1 MDSRREFFKKAAL
14 LTGGLTFW
22 ETLPPA
28 IQRALA
34 INPAEGSTYLDAEH
48 IVFLMQE
55 NRSFDHAYG
64 TLRGVRGFNDPRA
77 ITLPGGN
84 PVWLQTN
91 HKGETYPPF
100 HLDIRD
106 TKATWMS
113 SLPHGWSNQ
122 TDARNDG
129 KYDRWL
135 DVKKGDFPDLPMTMG
150 YYTREDI
157 PFYYSLADAFTVCD
171 QHFCSSQ
178 TGTTPNRLHF
188 WTGKIQ
194 DETGHFR
201 VRNEETDY
209 PTEAQWMT
217 YPERLEEAGISWKV
231 YQNEISIDSG
241 FEGAQDPW
249 LSSFGDNPLEW
260 FKQYKVR
267 FSPTHLAYL
276 KTLEQKLASDT
287 TPKAQAQ
294 LKEVRETL
302 AAYHEGAWAAL
313 SEKEKNLHEKAFA
326 TNRGNPDYRSLT
338 TLQYDDAGTTR
349 QVEVPKSDTFY
360 QFRKDVDEGTLP
372 AVSWLVAPEHYSDH
386 PSSAWYG
393 TWYVSEALDILTKNP
408 EVWKKTIFVLTY
420 DENDGS
426 FDHVPP
432 FVAPHPTRNDSGKVS
447 KGIDTTNEYLFLEQD
462 LRHTDVHEAREGSI
476 GLGFRVPLVIASPW
490 TRGGWVNSEV
500 FDHTSSLQ
508 FLEQFIQAKWKKTVK
523 ETNITDWRRAVTG
536 DLTSV
541 FRPYNGEPV
550 AQPAFQDKNQVI
562 EDIHKAQFK
571 GLPKP
576 AGLPYEPFQEKG
588 TRPSS
593 ALAYDLYA
601 EGYLDKPSGEFV
613 LSLES
618 SKARF
623 GAAALGAPFNVYAP
637 GDYMQVLRRNG
648 QPMGHPV
655 MAPVKFWSYAVV
667 AGDTV
672 SDRYPLVNFAGG
684 AYHLRVYGPNG
695 YFREFRGN
703 AQDPDLRLRCAY
715 TPAGGLSVVFTGVTA
730 YDVEVVDH
738 AYGQNNKRFKIFAD
752 QTTHA
757 PSPFVLDLDTVQ
769 GWYDVSV
776 KIGGADAFEVRYAGR
791 VETGKPSISDPF
803 MGGVTGA

>member
-64 TLRGVRGFNDPRA
+64 TLRGVRGFNDPWA

-100 HLDIRD
+100 HLDIKD

-113 SLPHGWSNQ
+113 SLPHSWSNQ

-129 KYDRWL
+129 KFDRWL

-209 PTEAQWMT
+209 PTEAHWMT
-217 YPERLEEAGISWKV
+217 YPERLEAAGISWKV
-231 YQNEISIDSG
+231 YQNEISLDSG
-241 FEGAQDPW
+241 LVDAHDSW
-249 LSSFGDNPLEW
+249 LTNFGDNPLEW
-260 FKQYKVR
+260 FSQYRVR

-287 TPKAQAQ
+287 TPKAQEQ

-302 AAYHEGAWAAL
+302 AKYHEGAWAAL
-313 SEKEKNLHEKAFA
+313 SERDKNLHEKAFA
-326 TNRGNPDYRSLT
+326 TNRGEPDYRELT

-349 QVEVPKSDTFY
+349 TVEVPKSDTFY
-360 QFRKDVDEGTLP
+360 QFRKDVAEGTLP
-372 AVSWLVAPEHYSDH
+372 AVSWLVPPEHYSDH

-393 TWYVSEALDILTKNP
+393 TWYVSECLDILTKNP

-432 FVAPHPTRNDSGKVS
+432 FVAPHPTRDDSGKVS
-447 KGIDTTNEYLFLEQD
+447 KGIDTTDEYLTLEQD
-462 LRHTDVHEAREGSI
+462 LKHTDAHEAREGSI

-508 FLEQFIQAKWKKTVK
+508 FLERFIQTKWKKTVK
-523 ETNITDWRRAVTG
+523 ETNITDWRRTITG

-562 EDIHKAQFK
+562 EDIHKAKFK

-576 AGLPYEPFQEKG
+576 AGLPYTPFQEKG
-588 TRPSS
+588 TRPSN
-593 ALAYDLYA
+593 ALAYELYT
-601 EGYLDKPSGEFV
+601 EGYLDKPKGEFV
-613 LSLES
+613 LSLEA

-623 GAAALGAPFNVYAP
+623 GEDALNAPFNVYAP
-637 GDYMQVLRRNG
+637 GDYMQVLRVNG
-648 QPMGHPV
+648 QPTGHPV

-667 AGDTV
+667 AGDKL
-672 SDRYPLVNFAGG
+672 SDRFPLVNFAGG

-695 YFREFRGN
+695 YYREFKGN
-703 AQDPDLRLRCAY
+703 AQDPDLRIACTY
-715 TPAGGLSVVFTGVTA
+715 TAAGGISIVFTGTTA
-730 YDVEVVDH
+730 YDVEVVDN
-738 AYGQNNKRFKIFAD
+738 AYAQNNKRFHLFGDAS
-752 QTTHA
+752 
-757 PSPFVLDLDTVQ
+757 PSPYAVDLDTVQ
-769 GWYDVSV
+769 GWYDVSI

-803 MGGVTGA
+803 MGGVVGA